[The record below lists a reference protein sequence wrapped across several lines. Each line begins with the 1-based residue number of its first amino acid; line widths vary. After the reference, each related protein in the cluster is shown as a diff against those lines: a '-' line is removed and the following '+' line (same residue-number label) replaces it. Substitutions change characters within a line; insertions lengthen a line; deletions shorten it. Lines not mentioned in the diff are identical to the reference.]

1 MLSKVHLVE
10 TDRFV
15 EIGNFQPAC
24 VKTDNVWMA
33 VLTDDADLFDRFVQY
48 DLHLVLPKTAL
59 YKQFFHCVLFSFEN
73 VLNRVNNAKSSFA
86 NFLLVFK
93 KLVELSIFTKRC
105 THRNVDLSFFFKLG
119 KLMSLYQLLLNDGIL
134 L

>member
-33 VLTDDADLFDRFVQY
+33 VLTYNADLFDRFVQY
-48 DLHLVLPKTAL
+48 NLHLVLPKAAL
-59 YKQFFHCVLFSFEN
+59 DKQLLHCVLFSLEY
-73 VLNRVNNAKSSFA
+73 VLNRVNNAKSTFT
-86 NFLLVFK
+86 NFLLVLK
-93 KLVELSIFTKRC
+93 KLVKLSILTKRC
-105 THRNVDLSFFFKLG
+105 THRNVDLAFFFKLG
-119 KLMSLYQLLLNDGIL
+119 KLMSLNQLLLDDGIL